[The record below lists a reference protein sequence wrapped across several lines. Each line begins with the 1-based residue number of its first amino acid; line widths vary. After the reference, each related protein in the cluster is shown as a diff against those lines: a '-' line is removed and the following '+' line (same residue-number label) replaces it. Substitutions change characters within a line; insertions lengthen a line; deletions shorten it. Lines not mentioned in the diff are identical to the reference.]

1 MSAPAAFAAAEAVR
15 SGEWDDYLL
24 ALKQAIHDRERIL
37 QDEENVP
44 PQTVTM
50 QASGDDPRGSGEG
63 GAAEGRTMRLLSA
76 KEATARAIVN
86 QVMVALEAEDVWL
99 WFTDVGAVS
108 AAFERAV
115 KEVATLLDPT
125 EKFDAEV

>member
-1 MSAPAAFAAAEAVR
+1 
-15 SGEWDDYLL
+15 
-24 ALKQAIHDRERIL
+24 
-37 QDEENVP
+37 
-44 PQTVTM
+44 
-50 QASGDDPRGSGEG
+50 
-63 GAAEGRTMRLLSA
+63 MRLLSA

>member
-1 MSAPAAFAAAEAVR
+1 
-15 SGEWDDYLL
+15 
-24 ALKQAIHDRERIL
+24 
-37 QDEENVP
+37 
-44 PQTVTM
+44 
-50 QASGDDPRGSGEG
+50 
-63 GAAEGRTMRLLSA
+63 MRLLSA

-108 AAFERAV
+108 A
-115 KEVATLLDPT
+115 EVATLLDPT